1 MPGLAAQLKMAP
13 EGREKVV
20 NRVSKFELEK
30 AKKASVL
37 CLFYPKNNEPHFVL
51 MKRVSYPGVHSGQIS
66 FPGGQIEEN
75 ENPLEAALRETY
87 EETGMQVKKDDVLSA
102 ISEIYI
108 PPSNFYVYPFIAS
121 LKETPLFKADKTEV
135 DYLIDVPVKE
145 FLNPSNLKKKQ
156 LQYSYG
162 TFEAPYFHL
171 QNETVWGATAM
182 ILGEVFEILKFK
194 KI

>member
-1 MPGLAAQLKMAP
+1 MAP

-20 NRVSKFELEK
+20 KSIPEFNLKQ
-30 AKKASVL
+30 AKKAAVL

-66 FPGGQIEEN
+66 FPGGQIESN
-75 ENPLEAALRETY
+75 ESPLQAGIRETY
-87 EETGMQVKKDDVLSA
+87 EETGLLLNKRNVLSA

-108 PPSNFYVYPFIAS
+108 PPSNFYVYPFIAYYP
-121 LKETPLFKADKTEV
+121 KTPLFKADVNEV

-145 FLNPSNLKKKQ
+145 FTNPLNIKQKQ

-162 TFEAPYFHL
+162 TFQAPYFHL

-182 ILGEVFEILKFK
+182 ILGEVFEILRFSET
-194 KI
+194 

>member
-1 MPGLAAQLKMAP
+1 MKMAP
-13 EGREKVV
+13 EGREKLV
-20 NRVSKFELEK
+20 NKTPKFNLLQ

-37 CLFYPKNNEPHFVL
+37 CLFYPKDKIPHFVL

-87 EETGMQVKKDDVLSA
+87 EETGVQVNEEDVLSA

-121 LKETPLFKADKTEV
+121 LKETPSFKADETEV
-135 DYLIDVPVKE
+135 DYLVEVPVKE
-145 FLNPSNLKKKQ
+145 FIDPSNLKQKQ

-162 TFEAPYFHL
+162 TFQAPYFHL

-182 ILGEVFEILKFK
+182 ILGEVVEILKLQK
-194 KI
+194 T